1 MNLTLRNSLVSAM
14 AGFFVGIGEGAFL
27 FFLQRPI
34 IDHSVGPAIFIIAP
48 LLDGI
53 AFGLLGACLGSIVK
67 ICRHS
72 FPPRWGAAEITLG
85 LATAGAYL
93 TFLPAHAWVRS
104 GKYQHLAIIGIAVLG
119 GVIMAVTV
127 TISGRFLWQEYMGL
141 GVGLR
146 ARLLGAFR
154 RAALIS
160 VALLLSWVLV
170 RLVMA
175 VPPPRAHA
183 RENGPAPKPPNIIL
197 IALDAAGTDH
207 ISAYGYPKPT
217 TPNLD
222 NLAKQGILFENAV
235 APAPW
240 TLPSFAAVFTGL
252 LPHQNGT
259 TWETPLP
266 NGFATL
272 ASILGSRGYQTAG
285 FNANHTYGT
294 ARTGLAQGF
303 NEYDDDDGTF
313 LTDLGSIGFVKL
325 FSWVVYYPFI
335 RADYFPR
342 RDAHALN
349 QDIVLWAGHCG
360 NEPFFLFVNYFDAHE
375 PYSPIADIGNRFGYA
390 KRSIAQRIRSEMNGR
405 PLLIEAPRSP
415 AEQDALI
422 AGYDS
427 GIAYADS
434 QIGNLLHLLETSP
447 ESSNTYVIVFGD
459 HGQTFGSHRHYGH
472 GWGLNFDLLHVPLII
487 AGPKIPEGRVIK
499 GPVSLQQLYATVL
512 DISNGG
518 DAAVV
523 EGSLRC
529 SWGAASAACGPTPL
543 AISELAA
550 GDSSSI
556 SLVMSGMHLIR
567 NSAGDLHLF
576 DLTNDPKELVDL
588 ADATE
593 YSAEVNTLQNQL
605 FRQIQTSSTP
615 WRGEEYLWALGKQN
629 YSSMARQRLVRT
641 AWPTTKSV
649 QGSTQEDELLHSLPY
664 Q

>member
-1 MNLTLRNSLVSAM
+1 
-14 AGFFVGIGEGAFL
+14 
-27 FFLQRPI
+27 
-34 IDHSVGPAIFIIAP
+34 
-48 LLDGI
+48 
-53 AFGLLGACLGSIVK
+53 VK
-67 ICRHS
+67 ICRHI
-72 FPPRWGAAEITLG
+72 PPRREGGEIALG
-85 LATAGAYL
+85 IATAGGYL
-93 TFLPAHAWVRS
+93 AFLPAHALVRS
-104 GKYQHLAIIGIAVLG
+104 GKSQHLVIIGIAVMG
-119 GVIMAVTV
+119 GLIMAGIV
-127 TISGRFLWQEYMGL
+127 TIARRTHWPQCMKI

-146 ARLLGAFR
+146 SRLSWAFR
-154 RAALIS
+154 RVALIS
-160 VALLLSWVLV
+160 VALLVSWVLV

-175 VPPPRAHA
+175 APPPRAHA
-183 RENGPAPKPPNIIL
+183 RENGRVPKPPNIVL
-197 IALDAAGTDH
+197 IALDAAGADH

-217 TPNLD
+217 TPNLN
-222 NLAKQGILFENAV
+222 NLARRGVLFENAI

-272 ASILGSRGYQTAG
+272 ASTLSSRGYQTAG

-303 NEYDDDDGTF
+303 DEYDDDDGTF
-313 LTDLGSIGFVKL
+313 LTDLGNIGFVKF

-335 RADYFPR
+335 RADYLPR

-349 QDIVLWAGHCG
+349 KDIFRWAGHRG

-375 PYSPIADIGNRFGYA
+375 PYSPIAEIGNRFGHA
-390 KRSIAQRIRSEMNGR
+390 ERTLAQRIKTEMNGR

-415 AEQDALI
+415 AERDALI

-427 GIAYADS
+427 GLAYADS
-434 QIGNLLHLLETSP
+434 QIGSLLHLLETSP
-447 ESSNTYVIVFGD
+447 ESSNTYIIVLGD
-459 HGQTFGSHRHYGH
+459 HGQTFGSHHHYGH

-487 AGPKIPEGRVIK
+487 AGPKIPAGGLVK
-499 GPVSLQQLYATVL
+499 DPVSLQQLYSTVL

-518 DAAVV
+518 NGAPG

-529 SWGAASAACGPTPL
+529 SWAAIPAACRLTPW

-556 SLVMSGMHLIR
+556 SIVMAGMHLIR
-567 NSAGDLHLF
+567 DSAGDLHLY
-576 DLTNDPKELVDL
+576 DLTNDPKELVNL
-588 ADATE
+588 AHASK
-593 YSAEVNTLQNQL
+593 YSAEMATLQNRL
-605 FRQIQTSSTP
+605 LEQIQTSSTP
-615 WRGEEYLWALGKQN
+615 WRGEEYLWALGEQN
-629 YSSMARQRLVRT
+629 YSSMARQHHVRT
-641 AWPTTKSV
+641 AWPTTRPA
-649 QGSTQEDELLHSLPY
+649 QASTQEDELLHSLPY